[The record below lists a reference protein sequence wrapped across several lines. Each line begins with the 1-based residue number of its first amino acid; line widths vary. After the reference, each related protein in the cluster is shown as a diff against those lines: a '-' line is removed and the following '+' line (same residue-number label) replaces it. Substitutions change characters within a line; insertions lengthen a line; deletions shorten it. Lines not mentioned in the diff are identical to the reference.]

1 MASKNQNVVNW
12 LGRKYTLNEEGDVI
26 DELNTKIGGKMA
38 DTIREQLSMQ
48 QAEAQETK
56 ANKKLPKPPEVEDA
70 VDAEKVSDTSG
81 GDEPKTPKKRG
92 IFGRAARKF
101 GRNLFA
107 AMFPKLS
114 VFLQELKDE
123 EDENRKT
130 SQNLDTNMQYVSEQ
144 LNETNNLLMQL
155 NLEMTKMLGLLGQ
168 IISKGGVGSQGGG
181 LGKSLVGGLLGGIL
195 GVGAAEAIPYAL
207 KWLSGDTKEKP
218 IPVSENLTPAPPAPE
233 ENISAN
239 DSITPEIVL
248 PIQTADATKVNP
260 SIQTV
265 SDTGSNL
272 SERTMAA
279 TREFEAGSANMIS
292 AYNNMTSEQQAKAG
306 DLGENLNTYKTS
318 VAQKYGVKDFAVRS
332 ADYVAQE
339 GELTPKF
346 QIKSDNDANV
356 INPELKKLGKREDT
370 AGDKNVDI
378 NADRITF
385 NADGMLFKQ
394 TGVTESDNQGYGG
407 NKTLPGSS
415 TGGNNGGGG
424 LGNFMPP
431 PPELATVKSKTGASA
446 KVAAQYKD
454 RFQGLVDYLD
464 QYNPGYIKALGG
476 YEARMNVNDGTK
488 VSAHAYGAALDINP
502 SENPNGSTKTTLP
515 STIGMVARSFGLGW
529 GMLWNSNKDPMHFS
543 AMPREGGSGDMFI
556 PSGSSMSPPA
566 EAPSTSSGSFVM
578 SAPTKGSTLSTVS
591 SSSMSVSAP
600 SSAPVPTI
608 VSATSSPPDPNY
620 QAAIPAKLKNPN
632 IAGNVEPDDAHILYK
647 ELFGPAINLSYSN
660 HDEVR

>member
-1 MASKNQNVVNW
+1 MASKKQNTVNW
-12 LGRKYTLNEEGDVI
+12 LGRQYTLNNEGDVV

-38 DTIREQLSMQ
+38 DTIKEQLSMQ

-70 VDAEKVSDTSG
+70 VDAEKVSDTSSS
-81 GDEPKTPKKRG
+81 DEPKTPKKRG

-130 SQNLDTNMQYVSEQ
+130 SQNLDTHMQYVSEQ

-168 IISKGGVGSQGGG
+168 IISKGGSGGQGGG
-181 LGKSLVGGLLGGIL
+181 SFGKSLVGGLLGGIL

-207 KWLSGDTKEKP
+207 KWLSGDTKEKSV
-218 IPVSENLTPAPPAPE
+218 PVSDNLTPAPPAPE
-233 ENISAN
+233 ENVSAN
-239 DSITPEIVL
+239 NSITPDIVL
-248 PIQTADATKVNP
+248 PTQAADATKVSS

-279 TREFEAGSANMIS
+279 TREFETGSANMIT
-292 AYNNMTSEQQAKAG
+292 AYNNMSSEQQAKAG
-306 DLGENLNTYKTS
+306 DLGENLNTYKSS

-346 QIKSDNDANV
+346 QIKDNNDANIV
-356 INPELKKLGKREDT
+356 NPELKKLGKKEDS
-370 AGDKNVDI
+370 ASDKNVDI
-378 NADRITF
+378 NADRISF

-407 NKTLPGSS
+407 NKSSLGPGPS
-415 TGGNNGGGG
+415 GNNGGGG

-476 YEARMNVNDGTK
+476 YEARMNVNDATK

-502 SENPNGSTKTTLP
+502 AENPNGSTKSTLP
-515 STIGMVARSFGLGW
+515 PGIGMVARSFGLGW
-529 GMLWNSNKDPMHFS
+529 GMQWNSNKDPMHFS

-556 PSGSSMSPPA
+556 PSSSMT
-566 EAPSTSSGSFVM
+566 PSATSADSSSGSFVM
-578 SAPTKGSTLSTVS
+578 SAPSKGSTLSTVS
-591 SSSMSVSAP
+591 SSSMSTPAP

-608 VSATSSPPDPNY
+608 VSATSSPPDPNN

-647 ELFGPAINLSYSN
+647 ELFGPAINLSHSN